1 MNEMGN
7 TQLAAVIPEVW
18 RPIILDAR
26 YSTAIMDKVCYTEFP
41 EVKSKGDIVHLAV
54 FPRLSVNAVGSGG
67 SVTRQQLTLTDNSIS
82 IAQYF
87 ECTIDIEDLSGF
99 QSIMGDSATFAK
111 KWAGQF
117 SPRLTE
123 KQDNY
128 ILGLATSANAA
139 FSNSALGGASEMS
152 AALIRQGLASLD
164 RARVVKSGRAVVLG
178 VQAYY
183 ELFSDQQF
191 VNAHQTGLMR
201 GTQITGFQSIPTVY
215 GIKYE
220 MSPEVSVT
228 GGNLNNWLIHEEA
241 VALVTQKNPSVVPL
255 AKVQLSSAITG
266 AILFDGKVIRADHG
280 VVLSSLNA

>member
-1 MNEMGN
+1 MSNEMGN
-7 TQLAAVIPEVW
+7 TQLSAVIPEVW

-26 YSTAIMDKVCYTEFP
+26 YSTSISDRVCYTEFP
-41 EVKSKGDIVHLAV
+41 EIKNKGDTVHLAV

-87 ECTIDIEDLSGF
+87 ECTVDIEDLSGF
-99 QSIMGDSATFAK
+99 QGLMGDSATFAK
-111 KWAGQF
+111 KWAAQF
-117 SPRLTE
+117 APRLTE

-128 ILGLATSANAA
+128 IFALTG
-139 FSNSALGGASEMS
+139 FSNTALGGAGEHS

-164 RARVVKSGRAVVLG
+164 KVRVPKSGRAHVMG

-201 GTQITGFQSIPTVY
+201 GAQISGFQSIPTVY
-215 GIKYE
+215 GIRYE
-220 MSPEVSVT
+220 ESQEVAVT
-228 GGNLNNWLIHEEA
+228 GGLLQNWLVHEEA
-241 VALVTQKNPSVVPL
+241 VASVTQKNPSIVPL

-266 AILFDGKVIRADHG
+266 AILFDGKVIRPDHG
-280 VVLSSLNA
+280 VILQSTQS